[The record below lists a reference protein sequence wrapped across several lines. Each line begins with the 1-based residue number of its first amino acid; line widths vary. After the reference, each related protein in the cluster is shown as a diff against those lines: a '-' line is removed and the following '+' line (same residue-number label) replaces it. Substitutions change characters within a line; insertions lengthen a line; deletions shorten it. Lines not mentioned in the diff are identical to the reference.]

1 MSMSSDINENQKGEG
16 DLTQMMVSEVDES
29 RKASAIRVA
38 MGAVDEVEAES
49 DTSTGQRQ
57 VACTA

>member
-38 MGAVDEVEAES
+38 MGEVDEVEAES